1 MGLFRSEKTPEVHSI
16 DVTLY
21 TCRGCLGLGEM
32 TQQQMIQHIRL
43 LPAHQSLIEASK
55 GQQNLVTTHVEKSGV
70 ASLASATNKLFK
82 WMDSDDSSSAHKKKK
97 R

>member
-1 MGLFRSEKTPEVHSI
+1 MGLFRSEKTPEVHNI

-21 TCRGCLGLGEM
+21 TCRGCVGLGEM
-32 TQQQMIQHIRL
+32 TQQQMILHTRL

-55 GQQNLVTTHVEKSGV
+55 VQQNVVTTNVEKSGV
-70 ASLASATNKLFK
+70 TSLASATNKLFK
-82 WMDSDDSSSAHKKKK
+82 WMDSGDSSSAHKKKK